1 MMREKAFFHAVT
13 KKIAKP
19 NLLILFN
26 RWDCTDFENEITT
39 DQVKHQHLNRV
50 CQFLVYELN
59 VAASLQDAAN
69 QVYFISAKEVSNAT
83 YHSERS
89 ESWNR
94 FSEYIQACLEMAAQ
108 GARYGPLIDAG
119 RYKIVDLFKKVH
131 TRYKKFFEIFLKQFC
146 RSLFFFTK

>member
-119 RYKIVDLFKKVH
+119 G
-131 TRYKKFFEIFLKQFC
+131 
-146 RSLFFFTK
+146 